1 MPPQTMY
8 ITTSWDDGHVLD
20 LRLASELATRGL
32 PGTFYVCPMDWEIPE
47 EKRLTPSLLRELGAI
62 SEIGGHTLTHPRLP
76 TISLDEARREI
87 TEGKDALEQVLE
99 HPVTS
104 FCYPYGAYGP
114 EHPDLVKSA
123 GFTMARTVERFQTGR
138 PDNLYEMGTTLH
150 AYRHLVDGLEICR
163 RARSLRQASGMW
175 HNWEQLGRPLFK
187 ETRAKGGVF
196 HLWGHSWEVDANG
209 DWSRLQRILD
219 EVMDQDAVLV
229 TNGQL
234 ATALRQ
240 GA

>member
-1 MPPQTMY
+1 
-8 ITTSWDDGHVLD
+8 
-20 LRLASELATRGL
+20 
-32 PGTFYVCPMDWEIPE
+32 
-47 EKRLTPSLLRELGAI
+47 
-62 SEIGGHTLTHPRLP
+62 
-76 TISLDEARREI
+76 
-87 TEGKDALEQVLE
+87 
-99 HPVTS
+99 
-104 FCYPYGAYGP
+104 
-114 EHPDLVKSA
+114 
-123 GFTMARTVERFQTGR
+123 
-138 PDNLYEMGTTLH
+138 MGTTLH